1 MESVKSVLEDSRS
14 ASLLDVILGQ
24 EACVTP
30 KGLSVPVD
38 CVLPSHQTFSLD
50 VNRSTSFE
58 IRHSISKEEMT
69 IRGPDKALNRFFANL
84 EQQTGSWLKRRPG
97 QKHVC
102 T

>member
-1 MESVKSVLEDSRS
+1 MRRDGMPDHPLVPQPPEGHLGIGED
-14 ASLLDVILGQ
+14 
-24 EACVTP
+24 EC
-30 KGLSVPVD
+30 
-38 CVLPSHQTFSLD
+38 HQAFSLD

-69 IRGPDKALNRFFANL
+69 IRGPDKALNRFFANS